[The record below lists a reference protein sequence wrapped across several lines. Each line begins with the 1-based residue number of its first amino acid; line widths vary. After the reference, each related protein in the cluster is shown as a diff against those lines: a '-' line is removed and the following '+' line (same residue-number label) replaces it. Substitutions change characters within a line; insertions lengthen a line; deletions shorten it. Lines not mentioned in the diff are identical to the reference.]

1 MRPAGAKRGY
11 SNLNLTYWVEPPRGG
26 TRISSGIVGCIFPR
40 LLQKFVMG
48 TGLGFPDFYLHVRIC
63 RICLSVLFYLPTTIP
78 QSSEMSN
85 SGIDTIPQ
93 CANSAPL
100 PINLKLLLLLGF
112 PDGPDSVI
120 HSPPSGLLPSFNSS
134 LAITNN
140 STGT

>member
-26 TRISSGIVGCIFPR
+26 TRISSGIVGCVFPYR
-40 LLQKFVMG
+40 LGFFKKFAMG
-48 TGLGFPDFYLHVRIC
+48 TGLRFSDFLPTC
-63 RICLSVLFYLPTTIP
+63 RICLSVLFYPPTNMP

-93 CANSAPL
+93 RANSAPL
-100 PINLKLLLLLGF
+100 PIDPRLLVLLDF

-120 HSPPSGLLPSFNSS
+120 HSLLSGLLPSFNSS
-134 LAITNN
+134 LASASN
-140 STGT
+140 